1 VLSNFSK
8 LQALRLNKIEIGQ
21 FLNMKYKLGIPNKMV
36 DMTTVPKWSDT
47 LNLSHSSPVITTL
60 AIMNIIISP
69 KSGTLFS
76 AIKSPSLFK
85 KILSFTKVV
94 FEKCLTNSGT
104 PIIIAQKKKEI
115 QYEKEFCC
123 FSIAANIIDIE
134 KPKLI
139 PNQNTKFQNL
149 SFVSHLD
156 LVLGRLFVATSGFV
170 KSCITRSYIWFKP
183 YTSIIAKIEVIAK
196 GFIAI
201 SSIIGLCLLHNSA
214 YGVVNSNEAMS
225 RHKIIELIKIQE
237 TKHHIPSGLLLAV
250 IKTESNLNPL
260 ALNINGKSLFFND
273 KDKAIKAINEA
284 IASGVTNLDIG
295 LAQINYRWHGENFT
309 SVDSMLSP
317 ELNINYAAELLSKL
331 KLTHGDWHK
340 ALRYYHSAKPIHHKA
355 YSRKVVMCWLGM

>member
-1 VLSNFSK
+1 
-8 LQALRLNKIEIGQ
+8 
-21 FLNMKYKLGIPNKMV
+21 MKYKLGIPNKTV
-36 DMTTVPKWSDT
+36 DITTVPKLSGT
-47 LNLSHSSPVITTL
+47 LNLSNNSPVIITL
-60 AIMNIIISP
+60 AIMDIIISP
-69 KSGTLFS
+69 KSGTLSS

-85 KILSFTKVV
+85 NILSLTKVV
-94 FEKCLTNSGT
+94 LEKYLTITGIPT
-104 PIIIAQKKKEI
+104 IVAQKKNED
-115 QYEKEFCC
+115 QYEKVFCLLLI
-123 FSIAANIIDIE
+123 SEITNATA

-139 PNQNTKFQNL
+139 PNQNTKFHNL
-149 SFVSHLD
+149 SLVSHLD

-170 KSCITRSYIWFKP
+170 KSCITCSYIWFKP
-183 YTSIIAKIEVIAK
+183 YTVIIPKIEVIAK
-196 GFIAI
+196 QFMAI

-214 YGVVNSNEAMS
+214 YGVVNSNEGVF

-237 TKHHIPSGLLLAV
+237 TKHHIPPGLLLAV

-284 IASGVTNLDIG
+284 IASGATNLDIG